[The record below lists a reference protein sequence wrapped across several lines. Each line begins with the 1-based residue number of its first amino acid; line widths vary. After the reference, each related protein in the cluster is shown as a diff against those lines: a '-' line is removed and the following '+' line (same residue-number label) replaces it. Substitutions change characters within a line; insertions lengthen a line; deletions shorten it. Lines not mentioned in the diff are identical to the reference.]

1 MIRRP
6 PRSTL
11 FPYTT
16 LFRSTTPSNGSGQIT
31 INDTSTLATVTGRGA
46 TTATALT
53 LSSATNN
60 ITVGTLTATGE
71 ISSANAFT
79 TTTKSTPKLTSPD
92 ANSTVIFSAL
102 GGAGTGTTSLCL
114 DGSNNVDRKSVV
126 YGKSVDLGGRRIIK
140 KKKLGNTSYTLA
152 HTLGNA
158 TDLSAPNSTN
168 NVLTMI

>member
-60 ITVGTLTATGE
+60 IRSETHT
-71 ISSANAFT
+71 SALHTNNDIVFRIILK
-79 TTTKSTPKLTSPD
+79 TKAKVTSLD
-92 ANSTVIFSAL
+92 ANSTIIFSAL
-102 GGAGTGTTSLCL
+102 G
-114 DGSNNVDRKSVV
+114 
-126 YGKSVDLGGRRIIK
+126 
-140 KKKLGNTSYTLA
+140 
-152 HTLGNA
+152 
-158 TDLSAPNSTN
+158 
-168 NVLTMI
+168 